1 MLLDVPDDILET
13 YGAVSAQC
21 AEKMAR
27 GAAKRFG
34 TKAALSTTGVAGPS
48 MSEGKKVGTVF
59 IGIYFEGKTEV
70 LANNYIGSREKIRRK
85 TVMDALNLLRRYLE
99 NS

>member
-1 MLLDVPDDILET
+1 
-13 YGAVSAQC
+13 
-21 AEKMAR
+21 
-27 GAAKRFG
+27 
-34 TKAALSTTGVAGPS
+34 

-59 IGIYFEGKTEV
+59 IGIYFEGKTEI